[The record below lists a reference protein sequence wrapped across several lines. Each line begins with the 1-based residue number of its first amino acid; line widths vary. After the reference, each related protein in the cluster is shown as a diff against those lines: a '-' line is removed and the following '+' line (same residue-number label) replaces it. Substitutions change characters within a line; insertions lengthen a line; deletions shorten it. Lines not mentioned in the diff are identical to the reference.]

1 MRGQQKGREVER
13 LECDLGHFRERKEAS
28 LAWLDL
34 GGHGRA
40 LGRGTQRGGRES
52 EGETIISLGR

>member
-13 LECDLGHFRERKEAS
+13 LECDLGHFREKEAT

-34 GGHGRA
+34 GGHGA
-40 LGRGTQRGGRES
+40 GPWDVGPRGGRES
-52 EGETIISLGR
+52 EGETIISLDH